1 MLSFAVTRQDEGGRG
16 DGRQSGAQG
25 GGFGVEENM
34 KMHFTSL
41 YLSSSL
47 DIMKEGMDLLLYVL
61 YLIGFGNI

>member
-1 MLSFAVTRQDEGGRG
+1 MGVGAGR
-16 DGRQSGAQG
+16 R

>member
-16 DGRQSGAQG
+16 DGRRSGAR